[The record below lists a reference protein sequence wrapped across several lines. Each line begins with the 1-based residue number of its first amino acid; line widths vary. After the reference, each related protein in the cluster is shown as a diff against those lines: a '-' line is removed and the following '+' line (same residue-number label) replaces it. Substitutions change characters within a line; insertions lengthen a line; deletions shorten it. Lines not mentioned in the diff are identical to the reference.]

1 MVVAH
6 SLQTA
11 VEALR
16 RNPVIAGLTVLLALF
31 QLPLQFVPLA
41 APSTTIIASAVSLV
55 ATVLVLPFIFGGILG
70 MADEALDGT
79 TNFGTF
85 VEMGKRHYTSM
96 LGAYLLLLGGG
107 IVFGIIAWVVV
118 GLGTLVAIIPVFDS
132 PRVLFPVLLLIMVV
146 GSVLFFLLFL
156 IPFIFLQ
163 FYGQAIVFDDEG
175 AFSSFSRS
183 VSIVRQNFWPVVGYS
198 VVVFGI
204 SLGFGFFG
212 SLPASTL
219 SSQLS
224 PSATNT
230 LLSEVLSGVPQISI
244 VVSAALTLF
253 ATILMGLSAGL
264 LLTFS
269 VAFYR
274 SLTTS
279 DNADDANDAAAV
291 RGTSA

>member
-244 VVSAALTLF
+244 VASAALTLF

-279 DNADDANDAAAV
+279 DNADDANDDAAV

>member
-16 RNPVIAGLTVLLALF
+16 RNPVIAGITVLLALF

-55 ATVLVLPFIFGGILG
+55 ATVLVLPFIFGGIFG

-96 LGAYLLLLGGG
+96 LGAYLLLLGGS
-107 IVFGIIAWVVV
+107 IVFGTIAWVVV

-132 PRVLFPVLLLIMVV
+132 PQALFPVLLLIMVV
-146 GSVLFFLLFL
+146 GSVLFLLLFL
-156 IPFIFLQ
+156 IPFIFIQ

-175 AFSSFSRS
+175 AFSSFFRS

-204 SLGFGFFG
+204 SLVFGFFG

-244 VVSAALTLF
+244 VASAALTLF

-274 SLTTS
+274 SLATS
-279 DNADDANDAAAV
+279 DNADDANDAAV